1 MQITSIELAGTSD
14 HKLRNGQPGFPRA
27 FAKIS
32 RKRGDEYITVELI
45 VRGGDRKHHV
55 LADDADD
62 QYSMAEILQES
73 LDGCVGTKSMIEDY
87 YRVIRWM
94 AD

>member
-14 HKLRNGQPGFPRA
+14 HKLRNGQPGLPRA
-27 FAKIS
+27 FARIS

-45 VRGGDRKHHV
+45 VRGGDRTHHV

-62 QYSMAEILQES
+62 QHSMAEILQEA
-73 LDGCVGTKSMIEDY
+73 LDGSKGTNSMIHDY
-87 YRVIRWM
+87 FRLIQQF